1 MSKFTPPVRGLT
13 RRRSGVVGEILNL
26 PEKVNFVE
34 VDGVKTTP
42 LFSTSII
49 VYILHLVKGQRQ
61 RVKEVNKK
69 ERGIGRDLKGLI

>member
-1 MSKFTPPVRGLT
+1 
-13 RRRSGVVGEILNL
+13 VVGEILNL